1 MSSAGERHAYS
12 LERSLQWT
20 LGVLVVVVLLS
31 LTGSALWIGREG
43 AERFVASRL
52 AHDAEALITALD
64 LKRGEVGSSLPP
76 VYSQPFSGHYYWV
89 RLEEG
94 GGRRSRSL
102 WDYPLEVDTLAPG
115 ETTLDLYDGPEN
127 QRLLLW
133 RAGFEKQGTRF
144 TVAVAE
150 DLTPLLG
157 TLRLLLWVGVG
168 LSVLGTLILLLVQ
181 RWLLRR
187 GFRQVTAV
195 RSDLRRLDAG
205 EIDRLREDVP
215 EEIQPLVRELNQFID
230 AWRSHLQRS
239 RQALGNLAHALKSPL
254 NLILLHHGEDPDDP
268 VAEQAA
274 RMRELIDRELRRA
287 RLAGGGSPGRC
298 FRPHEDIPDLV
309 AGIRTLYQ
317 DRSLEITT
325 EIHAPERLPFDEE
338 DMLELL
344 GNLLDNA
351 AKWARHCVHLG
362 LHWGEDLRVLVE
374 DDGPGVE
381 PAAAKVLSARGSRL
395 DESIPGHGL
404 GLSIVQEVVRMHG
417 GRIDLGRSERFG
429 GFAARIELPAPRKH
443 GHRV

>member
-1 MSSAGERHAYS
+1 
-12 LERSLQWT
+12 
-20 LGVLVVVVLLS
+20 
-31 LTGSALWIGREG
+31 
-43 AERFVASRL
+43 
-52 AHDAEALITALD
+52 
-64 LKRGEVGSSLPP
+64 
-76 VYSQPFSGHYYWV
+76 
-89 RLEEG
+89 
-94 GGRRSRSL
+94 
-102 WDYPLEVDTLAPG
+102 
-115 ETTLDLYDGPEN
+115 
-127 QRLLLW
+127 
-133 RAGFEKQGTRF
+133 
-144 TVAVAE
+144 
-150 DLTPLLG
+150 
-157 TLRLLLWVGVG
+157 
-168 LSVLGTLILLLVQ
+168 
-181 RWLLRR
+181 
-187 GFRQVTAV
+187 
-195 RSDLRRLDAG
+195 
-205 EIDRLREDVP
+205 
-215 EEIQPLVRELNQFID
+215 
-230 AWRSHLQRS
+230 
-239 RQALGNLAHALKSPL
+239 
-254 NLILLHHGEDPDDP
+254 
-268 VAEQAA
+268 
-274 RMRELIDRELRRA
+274 MRELIDRELRRA